1 MQKIK
6 VLFIRPWKSSFIQN
20 DLEILRKHFDVK
32 VLDWKGIKNPRYSVE
47 LFRKILWAD
56 ITFSWF
62 AGPHAFW
69 VTRLS
74 KILGKKSIVVV
85 GGYEVAKVPEIDYG
99 AMLNPKSA
107 HQVRYILKNADK
119 ILAVSK
125 FSEDEIL
132 QYTHPK
138 NVDLIYNGIDC
149 DKFKPESKKENSVI
163 TVAYAISHDAIKV
176 KGLKTF
182 IKSAEYL
189 PNTNFL
195 VIGEL
200 LDSSAECLK
209 TTASSNVEFC
219 RFVPEGE
226 VVKYYQKARVYC
238 QLSFRESFGMSLAEA
253 MACECV
259 PVVTNRG
266 ALPEVVGETGVYVPY
281 GDPKATAEAIKKALK
296 LDKGKEA
303 RERIKRMFSLE
314 KREKRLVS
322 IIEDMGV

>member
-138 NVDLIYNGIDC
+138 KVELVYNGVDC
-149 DKFKPESKKENSVI
+149 NKFKPGSKKENIILTIGGINELTLKKKGLETFVRTARYLS
-163 TVAYAISHDAIKV
+163 AIKFVLVGKNLDGSLKFLKSIASENV
-176 KGLKTF
+176 KFTGYISNKTLLQY
-182 IKSAEYL
+182 IQRAKVYIQVSAH
-189 PNTNFL
+189 
-195 VIGEL
+195 
-200 LDSSAECLK
+200 
-209 TTASSNVEFC
+209 
-219 RFVPEGE
+219 
-226 VVKYYQKARVYC
+226 
-238 QLSFRESFGMSLAEA
+238 ESFGMSLAEA